1 MRNDIAERIREAVR
15 LDEAV
20 RHYGFTPNRAGF
32 ICCPFHHEK
41 TPSLKIFP
49 DNHWHCFGCGK
60 GGSVIDFV
68 MELFGL
74 RFPDAV
80 VRLNADFRLGLS
92 AAKAD
97 PRDVARLQEKRAR
110 EKAERE
116 AQDREYMEKVREFR
130 RLNDAMKNAPPDSE
144 EFAEACHKLPAL
156 EAWLDENISGDG
168 RR

>member
-1 MRNDIAERIREAVR
+1 MIRDSVEMDRI
-15 LDEAV
+15 LGL
-20 RHYGFTPNRAGF
+20 YGYKVKHGF
-32 ICCPFHHEK
+32 MCCPFHGEK
-41 TPSLKIFP
+41 APSLRVYPKTGG
-49 DNHWHCFGCGK
+49 WHCFGCGR

-156 EAWLDENISGDG
+156 EAWLDENISGEG